1 MKRIV
6 AFLMSVVLL
15 ACNGM
20 VAKAAE
26 PMNKVEYILQ
36 QDMSKIDMDDLEQLN
51 VEELNELIHELVNSQ
66 SRNTYALVPTP
77 VNRETAKLAW
87 LSAAAIARK
96 AGYPCAATIVEH
108 SVLGKDY
115 VETNGSMASVIK
127 TTRAFNNW
135 KKNTSLGNIV
145 FTKDDNKDLFYAF
158 RGVGIKLNGNST
170 GARAIITDRFDFRFE
185 TDLSDLFTT
194 LVNDAGLLFQ
204 WAGVLEEINIKI
216 TVSL

>member
-6 AFLMSVVLL
+6 AFLMSVILL
-15 ACNGM
+15 VCNGM

-51 VEELNELIHELVNSQ
+51 VEELNELIHELVNGQ

-108 SVLGKDY
+108 SVSGKNY
-115 VETNGSMASVIK
+115 VETNGSIASVIK
-127 TTRAFNNW
+127 TTRVFNNW
-135 KKNTSLGNIV
+135 KKNTSLSIIN
-145 FTKDDNKDLFYAF
+145 FEKDDNKDLFYALH
-158 RGVGIKLNGNST
+158 GVGIKLNGSST
-170 GARAIITDRFDFRFE
+170 GARAIITDEFNFDLK
-185 TDLSDLFTT
+185 TDMYDLFTT
-194 LVNDAGLLFQ
+194 IVNDAGLLFQ
-204 WAGVLEEINIKI
+204 WAGVLDDIDIKI